1 MIQTQKTR
9 KIKKKNKNAVV
20 LNVNNVM
27 QDYEESDE
35 GINKNE
41 NDEYGEEEDEQDEEN
56 IEREFNFVGEFVTL
70 VQYPV
75 VSKYLYIIQKQLYEK
90 KPVILKACTNFF
102 KRIVIQAKQ

>member
-1 MIQTQKTR
+1 
-9 KIKKKNKNAVV
+9 
-20 LNVNNVM
+20 M
-27 QDYEESDE
+27 QEYEDSDE

-75 VSKYLYIIQKQLYEK
+75 VSKYLYII
-90 KPVILKACTNFF
+90 
-102 KRIVIQAKQ
+102 